1 LKKVAESALYRMQMG
16 VNGRGLGG
24 ICRSFTLLQ
33 TKLRDLAFSKREG
46 LHM

>member
-1 LKKVAESALYRMQMG
+1 MQMG
-16 VNGRGLGG
+16 VNGKGLGG
-24 ICRSFTLLQ
+24 ICKSFMLLQ